1 MINKQNLWFL
11 TLFSLI
17 LVLSVYYI
25 TMPDNLLNNL
35 EVNTPTKEVS
45 INIRESEVL
54 TALRVADD
62 EEILKEM
69 DNLQKI
75 LLDESTPAEE
85 KSNAY
90 DSLKE
95 LNLNKGKEQM
105 LEQKVMERHNL
116 KCYIKIKN
124 DQIKVVAT
132 SDKHDA
138 ELANKIIRTI
148 QEHFKD
154 QMYITVKFQP

>member
-25 TMPDNLLNNL
+25 TMPDNLLKNL
-35 EVNTPTKEVS
+35 NEEEKKS
-45 INIRESEVL
+45 IETANIRESEVL

-69 DNLQKI
+69 DNLQQI
-75 LLDESTPAEE
+75 LLDESIGTEE

-95 LNLNKGKEQM
+95 LNLNKGKEQQ
-105 LEQKVMERHNL
+105 LEQKIMETHNL

-124 DQIKVVAT
+124 DQIKVVVAT
-132 SDKHDA
+132 NNHDSD
-138 ELANKIIRTI
+138 LANKIIRTI
-148 QEHFKD
+148 QESFKE
-154 QMYITVKFQP
+154 QMYITVKFGA